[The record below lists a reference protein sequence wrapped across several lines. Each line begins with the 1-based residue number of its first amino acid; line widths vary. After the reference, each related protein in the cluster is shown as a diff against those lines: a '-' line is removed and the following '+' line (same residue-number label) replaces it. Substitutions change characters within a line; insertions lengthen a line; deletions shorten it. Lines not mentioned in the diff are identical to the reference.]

1 MLPTPPRF
9 FAIISGT
16 LSLAVLLAAH
26 LPLHAQQP
34 VPSQVPTIQV
44 TSLLVFLDVT
54 VLDRDNQPVT
64 KGLSRDD
71 FSITEGSKP
80 QRIFSFESPQE
91 HRDSGKNPGGSAPST
106 IFVLDLLNSQLSDF
120 SYILYSMKKYLDA
133 QPSTL
138 DSPSE
143 LMVLGNNSL
152 ELVQAYTRSKA
163 DLVSALRHIPG
174 AIPYKHDNPSFLSER
189 FVQSLDALQQ
199 VALQSKGVP
208 GRKNIVWVGHGG
220 PSINTIALDSQTT
233 QRLDAYVHD
242 TTNLLVDSRISLF
255 VIYPGLEVGGIV
267 GQPISGVSAD
277 ADIGETD
284 PFAGDIN
291 FGVFVNETGGKL
303 FYNRNDVNVL
313 IKRSQQLG
321 ANYYT
326 LTYQPHDV
334 LPDGKFRRI
343 RVSLRDPALHA
354 LTKAGYFAPSTDQP
368 IDTLQQTMVD
378 ISEAAHSTIPYN
390 SLQLTISDIVR
401 HPDTD
406 TAQFIATLTGEAI
419 RWQPAEGQQSTAG
432 FILATA
438 SRDKQQD
445 VLSSRIEGLSI
456 TAHTQDPIHL
466 VKSVSRIP
474 LTVRIP
480 HKTDTVRVIVQA
492 REGGLIGTA
501 DIDRKA
507 LDAAPTAPTPEPTL
521 QTRPAPTPAN
531 TTQ

>member
-1 MLPTPPRF
+1 MLPTPARF
-9 FAIISGT
+9 SPIAACMLT
-16 LSLAVLLAAH
+16 LAVFLAAH
-26 LPLHAQQP
+26 FPLQAQQP
-34 VPSQVPTIQV
+34 APSQVPTIQV
-44 TSLLVFLDVT
+44 TSRLVFLDVT
-54 VLDRDNQPVT
+54 VLDRNDQPVT

-80 QRIFSFESPQE
+80 QRIFSFEAPQE
-91 HRDSGKNPGGSAPST
+91 HRDSGNSPGGSAPST
-106 IFVLDLLNSQLSDF
+106 IFVLDLLNSQFSDF
-120 SYILYSMKKYLDA
+120 AYIRYSMQKYLDA

-152 ELVQAYTRSKA
+152 ELVQAYTRNKA
-163 DLVSALRHIPG
+163 DLVSALKHIPA
-174 AIPYKHDNPSFLSER
+174 AIPYKRESPSFLSER

-220 PSINTIALDSQTT
+220 PSITTVALDPQLV

-255 VIYPGLEVGGIV
+255 VIYPGLNVGFV
-267 GQPISGVSAD
+267 GQPISGVSAN

-368 IDTLQQTMVD
+368 VDTLQQTMVD

-390 SLQLTISDIVR
+390 SLQLTISDLVR

-406 TAQFIATLTGEAI
+406 TAQFTATLTGKAI
-419 RWQPAEGQQSTAG
+419 RWQPADGQQSTAN

-438 SRDKQQD
+438 SRNKQQD
-445 VLSSRIEGLSI
+445 VLASRLEGLSI

-466 VKSVSRIP
+466 AKSISSIP

-480 HKTDTVRVIVQA
+480 RKTDTVRVIVQS

-521 QTRPAPTPAN
+521 QTRPAPPAAN